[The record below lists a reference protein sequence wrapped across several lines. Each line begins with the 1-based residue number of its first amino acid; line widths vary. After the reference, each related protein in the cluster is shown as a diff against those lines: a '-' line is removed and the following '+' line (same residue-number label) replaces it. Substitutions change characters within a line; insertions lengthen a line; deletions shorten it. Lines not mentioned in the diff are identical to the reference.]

1 MMDRLTAFR
10 NIAAQASRGE
20 LSFPANVNASL
31 RLQQALNDP
40 NCHFE
45 DAARLIQADPLLA
58 ARSVAI
64 ANSVAYNRSNT
75 EISSVRAAV
84 QRLGVR
90 TLQSL
95 VAALIVRQIG
105 AQVTEP
111 TLAAKVN
118 QLWEHTAHVAALSQ
132 VIARRV
138 TQVDPDTALFS
149 GIVHEVAGF
158 YMLSCAGDYP
168 EVMNGEPEDWVEHG
182 ETDIGR
188 GVMSKLG
195 VPDGV
200 FKAVESMWVG
210 LRALP
215 PETLGDTLLLAND
228 LAPVHSPLYQRPGAT
243 TLQGARTIDF
253 VVGEGTLNAIMKES
267 AHEVQSLYAVL
278 ML

>member
-1 MMDRLTAFR
+1 MDRLAAFKT
-10 NIAAQASRGE
+10 IADQAGRGE
-20 LSFPANVNASL
+20 LAFPANVNASL
-31 RLQQALNDP
+31 RLQAALKDP

-45 DAARLIQADPLLA
+45 EAARLVQADPLLS

-64 ANSVAYNRSNT
+64 ANSVAYNRSGT

-111 TLAAKVN
+111 RLAAKVN
-118 QLWEHTAHVAALSQ
+118 QLWEHTAHVAALAQ

-138 TQVDPDTALFS
+138 TQVDPDTALFA

-158 YMLSCAGDYP
+158 YMLSCAGGYP
-168 EVMNGEPEDWVEHG
+168 EVMEGEPEDWVEHG
-182 ETDIGR
+182 EIAIGR
-188 GVMSKLG
+188 GVMAKLG

-200 FKAVESMWVG
+200 FKAIESMWIG

-228 LAPVHSPLYQRPGAT
+228 LAPVHSPLHQRPGAT

-253 VVGEGTLNAIMKES
+253 VVGDGTLNAIMTES